1 MRVKI
6 WQFENISE
14 VILFRQTLKFREL
27 GYHSV
32 ILALIFIQYVILKTK
47 INLKQKHFLSILI
60 KNGQKL
66 GYNQYLNLTFEMFKK
81 FINTLFKSY
90 FQMEN
95 NKWEKSTSFCS
106 YLTTN
111 SSWNMCCLNFLS
123 FQKASCLSKVWRH
136 DEAAVCYLAD

>member
-14 VILFRQTLKFREL
+14 VILFRQTIKFREL

-66 GYNQYLNLTFEMFKK
+66 VYNQYLNLTFEMFKK

-90 FQMEN
+90 FHN
-95 NKWEKSTSFCS
+95 GK
-106 YLTTN
+106 
-111 SSWNMCCLNFLS
+111 
-123 FQKASCLSKVWRH
+123 
-136 DEAAVCYLAD
+136 